1 MGVEEQQTEASEGS
15 MGVLTNP
22 NFQALL
28 LGKPGCAREWMSGS
42 SVESCCLC
50 SSPALQH
57 READAPLLGHGMESR
72 VTASTPWRAS
82 SQNPSRGLGSSCTT
96 CSIMWLYSFK
106 PIGF

>member
-42 SVESCCLC
+42 SVESCCLLLP
-50 SSPALQH
+50 SIA
-57 READAPLLGHGMESR
+57 APGSR
-72 VTASTPWRAS
+72 CASTGTWDGVSGHCQHPLES
-82 SQNPSRGLGSSCTT
+82 LLPEPFQGLGLFMHHMLNNVALL
-96 CSIMWLYSFK
+96 I
-106 PIGF
+106 